1 MSFCVVCPHDCHSS
15 TSRHPN
21 IIRLLGAGVHTND
34 TPFLVLERLDGG
46 SLTYLL
52 NKPRNNF
59 SRDHPFSVVTALE
72 ILRSLANAVK
82 YLHWEFHK
90 DAVLIH
96 RDIKP
101 DNIWYLC
108 LYCMMTFWS
117 CSMQSN
123 RSSWQLYQYRYIE
136 ANGLRHQH
144 MRAEKRAGE
153 RPVRNDW

>member
-1 MSFCVVCPHDCHSS
+1 MSFTCLDIRLTICTALLWRNYNY
-15 TSRHPN
+15 TSKSGHPN
-21 IIRLLGAGVHTND
+21 IIQLLGAGTHSND

-101 DNIWYLC
+101 DNIWYVCFFCAILRGRFI
-108 LYCMMTFWS
+108 L
-117 CSMQSN
+117 
-123 RSSWQLYQYRYIE
+123 SSLAAFQLQ
-136 ANGLRHQH
+136 A
-144 MRAEKRAGE
+144 
-153 RPVRNDW
+153 P